1 MFNESKLSIDLG
13 GRELT
18 VKTGKIARQSN
29 GAVMAQYGDTVI
41 LTTVNRGKQ
50 PKVGIDF
57 FPLTVEY
64 VEKFYAAGKFPG
76 GFNKRESRPGTDAIL
91 SARLIDRPIRPMF
104 PEGFTYEVQI
114 VNTIMSFDG
123 KNTADHIAITLSS
136 LALMI
141 SDLPFLGPV

>member
-1 MFNESKLSIDLG
+1 MLFNEKKLSIDLG

-18 VKTGKIARQSN
+18 VSTGKIARQSN
-29 GAVMAQYGDTVI
+29 GAIMATYGETML
-41 LTTVNRGKQ
+41 LTTVNRSRN

-91 SARLIDRPIRPMF
+91 TARL
-104 PEGFTYEVQI
+104 
-114 VNTIMSFDG
+114 
-123 KNTADHIAITLSS
+123 
-136 LALMI
+136 
-141 SDLPFLGPV
+141 